1 VVGKRK
7 FYFQWFALAAFSLA
21 CAAQIPVSTDK
32 APEKGSCVPGPYCA
46 RTDRKTEVYPEK
58 APALG
63 PAGSIITDPVF
74 GSRIVRVTDQNTDR
88 VKAGRSVYSPSSA
101 EQNTWNKTS
110 TMFYVTTDGGS
121 FLLFHFDP
129 STMKPRIAET
139 PALHWGP
146 EPQFSFAQNNI
157 LYGMHHPEATIEQYD
172 IASGKVSEINKL
184 SKCVKL
190 GAGEGASVISVS
202 ADDNRLM
209 TTLGPGQ
216 NKNYL
221 VYVYERNRGC
231 RWYNTETGEIG
242 GDWGPK
248 GTISVPDRFLVHN
261 ARIAKSGKF
270 VYVTRGTNSSPG
282 HRWVVWQ
289 LDTLNVSVCAKAC
302 SGHHVMGY
310 SHILGTSGF
319 HHPMEVL
326 LRPLDHVEES
336 RSMIE
341 GLEPGKKEW
350 YDSHFSWNNVDPDD
364 TAPVCYSTFLP
375 TNSAAAGTAPMVT
388 GPWENEI
395 DCAETDGKGSKVWR
409 FAHTYSSAKNG
420 FWSSPRGNISQD
432 GRFFEFTSDWENL
445 LGTGPNGKNRMDV
458 FVVELK

>member
-1 VVGKRK
+1 VGKRK

>member
-1 VVGKRK
+1 
-7 FYFQWFALAAFSLA
+7 
-21 CAAQIPVSTDK
+21 
-32 APEKGSCVPGPYCA
+32 
-46 RTDRKTEVYPEK
+46 
-58 APALG
+58 
-63 PAGSIITDPVF
+63 
-74 GSRIVRVTDQNTDR
+74 
-88 VKAGRSVYSPSSA
+88 
-101 EQNTWNKTS
+101 
-110 TMFYVTTDGGS
+110 
-121 FLLFHFDP
+121 
-129 STMKPRIAET
+129 MKPQMAET

-146 EPQFSFAQNNI
+146 EPQFSFGQNNI
-157 LYGMHHPEATIEQYD
+157 IYGVQHQEATIEQYD
-172 IASGKVSEINKL
+172 TASGKVSEINKP

-190 GAGEGASVISVS
+190 GAGDRANVISVS
-202 ADDNRLM
+202 ADDNRFM

-221 VYVYERNRGC
+221 VYIYERNHGC

-248 GTISVPDRFLVHN
+248 GAISVPDRFLVHN

-270 VYVTRGTNSSPG
+270 VYVTRGTNASPG

-326 LRPLDHVEES
+326 VRPLDHLEES

-341 GLEPGKKEW
+341 GLEEGKKEW

-364 TAPVCYSTFLP
+364 TAPVCYSTYLP

-388 GPWENEI
+388 GPWESEI

-409 FAHTYSSAKNG
+409 FAHTYTSAKNG
-420 FWSSPRGNISQD
+420 FWSTPRGNISQD

-458 FVVELK
+458 FIVELK

>member
-1 VVGKRK
+1 MDKK
-7 FYFQWFALAAFSLA
+7 IYFQWLTIAAFSVA
-21 CAAQIPVSTDK
+21 CAAQSSVNTDK
-32 APEKGSCVPGPYCA
+32 LRESGTCAPGPYCA

-63 PAGSIITDPVF
+63 PAGSIVTDPVF
-74 GSRIVRVTDQNTDR
+74 GSRILRVTDEKTDL
-88 VKAGRSVYSPSSA
+88 VKFGRSVYTPSSA

-110 TMFYVTTDGGS
+110 TMFYVSTDGGS

-129 STMKPRIAET
+129 NLMKARIADT
-139 PALHWGP
+139 PQLHWGP
-146 EPQFSFAQNNI
+146 EPQFSFAQDNI
-157 LYGMHHPEATIEQYD
+157 IYGVQHQDATIEQYD
-172 IASGKVSEINKL
+172 TASGKVSEINKP

-190 GAGEGASVISVS
+190 GAGDTASVISVS
-202 ADDNRLM
+202 ADDNRFM

-216 NKNYL
+216 NRNYL

-231 RWYNTETGEIG
+231 RWYNTETGEVG

-248 GTISVPDRFLVHN
+248 GTISAPDRFLVHN

-270 VYVTRGTNSSPG
+270 AYVTRGTNSSPG

-289 LDTLNVSVCAKAC
+289 LDTLSVSVCAKAC

-326 LRPLDHVEES
+326 LRPLDRVEES

-341 GLEPGKKEW
+341 GLELGKKEW

-375 TNSAAAGTAPMVT
+375 SNSAAAGIVPMVT

-420 FWSSPRGNISQD
+420 FWSTPRGNISQD

-458 FVVELK
+458 FIVELR

>member
-1 VVGKRK
+1 VAPKK
-7 FYFQWFALAAFSLA
+7 FYFQCFAITAFSMA
-21 CAAQIPVSTDK
+21 CAAQIPVNTDT
-32 APEKGSCVPGPYCA
+32 APEKKSCVPGPYCA
-46 RTDRKTEVYPEK
+46 RTDRKIEVYPEK
-58 APALG
+58 APAVG
-63 PAGSIITDPVF
+63 PAGSIITDLVF

-88 VKAGRSVYSPSSA
+88 VETGRSVYSPSSA

-129 STMKPRIAET
+129 STMKPQIAET
-139 PALHWGP
+139 PTLHWGP

-157 LYGMHHPEATIEQYD
+157 LYGVQHQEATIEQYD
-172 IASGKVSEINKL
+172 TASGKVSEISKP

-190 GAGEGASVISVS
+190 GAGDTASVISVS
-202 ADDNRLM
+202 ADDSRFI
-209 TTLGPGQ
+209 TILGPGQ
-216 NKNYL
+216 NRSHL
-221 VYVYERNRGC
+221 VYVYERNHGC

-289 LDTLNVSVCAKAC
+289 LDTLNVSVCEKAC

-341 GLEPGKKEW
+341 GLEQGKKEW

-364 TAPVCYSTFLP
+364 TAPVCYSTFLSS
-375 TNSAAAGTAPMVT
+375 NSAAPGTAPMVT

-420 FWSSPRGNISQD
+420 FWSSPRGNVSQD

-445 LGTGPNGKNRMDV
+445 LGTGPKGKNRMDV
-458 FVVELK
+458 FIVELK